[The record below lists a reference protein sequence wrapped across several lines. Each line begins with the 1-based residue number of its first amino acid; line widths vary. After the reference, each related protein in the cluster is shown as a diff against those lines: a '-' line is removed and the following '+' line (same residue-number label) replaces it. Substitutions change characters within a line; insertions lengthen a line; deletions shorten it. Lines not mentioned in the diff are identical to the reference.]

1 MCGAHGGHRPLIL
14 RLLKGT
20 KPMAND
26 QDYPANA
33 DVIQGAR
40 AIRSNPALFAAL
52 MSPPTAAPASADP
65 NVGLSP
71 PPRASRQSAP
81 QSSRALA
88 TAMASVPTPMPPIR
102 PTDLDAITALASPP
116 PGASAPMDPSI
127 AARSPASSSS
137 PSPQSVPIDPSIA
150 ARSGAM
156 ANPPAPAAPY
166 AADPGAAQR
175 ARLYRQLNPTGS
187 PIGVPPSAMANPPSI
202 PAAAWQN

>member
-14 RLLKGT
+14 RLLKGS

-65 NVGLSP
+65 TAGLGTHNEP
-71 PPRASRQSAP
+71 AGQFGEPPRASRQPAP

-88 TAMASVPTPMPPIR
+88 TAMASAP
-102 PTDLDAITALASPP
+102 AS
-116 PGASAPMDPSI
+116 MPSI
-127 AARSPASSSS
+127 RH
-137 PSPQSVPIDPSIA
+137 
-150 ARSGAM
+150 
-156 ANPPAPAAPY
+156 
-166 AADPGAAQR
+166 
-175 ARLYRQLNPTGS
+175 
-187 PIGVPPSAMANPPSI
+187 
-202 PAAAWQN
+202 